1 MSILSLIFEYASA
14 SLIPLKN
21 FSILM
26 SSNQEYNTLL
36 LPEDFIYHF

>member
-1 MSILSLIFEYASA
+1 MSILSLISEYASA

-36 LPEDFIYHF
+36 QPEEFKYHF